1 MEQSF
6 SDFKNNLLEVLK
18 NASYTKEIDNVV
30 DSFVHRFREY
40 YGFDCCEVYLVS
52 GEKII
57 LRGLAGLDRYY
68 VCKIEHMVAHE
79 LYKRVLDNSEII
91 VGTNVNDT
99 QYTDFGKFTHMAII
113 PVGIFSENFGVFAIR
128 TDDNGIAK
136 FYENREDIISLLGH
150 FAVHVND
157 MFQTFHSKYR
167 NIQISL
173 LKELGL
179 HLLTNENMD
188 ETIREFAPEIARIFQ
203 AGGSALYIIDKE
215 GQFALRSFF
224 GLSGAMLPQ
233 KAAMNSPFVQEIS
246 KHNGFFSTNDIF
258 RHQIIMDNTLARHSV
273 LVMLLKVS
281 GMVLGL
287 LTVVDRVPSAINP
300 MGDFTEDD
308 VNLFRNVG
316 SQLAG
321 RIYRENMHT
330 LLASFVERNE
340 RNNRKL
346 YILYEVTSA
355 LLGHSKLEDILFI
368 LLISATIGNTSGFSR
383 ALLFLY
389 DEPTRKFVGKMGVA
403 PLAESEGFK
412 VWNAITANKG
422 DVSLVEKIFMSMSER
437 EMHDNIELTMKIS
450 RMSIATDGTVPQFKK
465 IIDERRPVNIKNPA
479 LAGDSDAPHRE
490 IFGDAP
496 YALIPVIMQDKL
508 FGALV
513 VDNPITRQ
521 PVGDEDVS
529 YLQMFANQTGIAL
542 EYAFLYNRLDE
553 RERELKTTQERLSEA
568 QRLALIGEMSASIAH
583 DLRNSIVPIGGF
595 ASRLKRMEL
604 PNEKARQYA
613 VIIHD
618 EVTKLEL
625 YLRKNL
631 AFARKVT
638 LKAEETSADAV
649 LDGIATLTREHI
661 RRSGKKIIFAPTR
674 DERITRLNID
684 YSQMSDALMNLIIN
698 AIDAVPDDNARIRF
712 TIGPGAKPDTAVFEV
727 SNTHSY
733 IEPELIGRIF
743 DPFYTSKSGGVGL
756 GLAITKRIVE
766 AHGGELSVASFK
778 GEDAPTTIFTI
789 SVPVRTL

>member
-1 MEQSF
+1 MEQTF

-40 YGFDCCEVYLVS
+40 YDFDCCEVYLVS
-52 GEKII
+52 GEKLI

-68 VCKIEHMVAHE
+68 VCKIEHLIADD
-79 LYKRVLDNSEII
+79 LYKRVLENSEII
-91 VGTNVNDT
+91 VGTNVNNT
-99 QYTDFGKFTHMAII
+99 QYSDFGGFTHMAII
-113 PVGIFSENFGVFAIR
+113 PVGIFSENFGVFTIR
-128 TDDNGIAK
+128 TDDEGIAEFHK
-136 FYENREDIISLLGH
+136 NREDIISLLGH

-215 GQFALRSFF
+215 GQFSLRSFF
-224 GLSGAMLPQ
+224 GISGALLPQ
-233 KAAMNSPFVQEIS
+233 KAAMTSPFVEEIS
-246 KHNGFFSTNDIF
+246 RASGFFSTNDVF
-258 RHQIIMDNTLARHSV
+258 RHQIVMDNTLSRHSV
-273 LVMLLKVS
+273 LVMLLRVS

-308 VNLFRNVG
+308 ANLFRNVG

-383 ALLFLY
+383 ALLFLF
-389 DEPTRKFVGKMGVA
+389 DDAKNAFVGKMGVA
-403 PLAESEGFK
+403 PLAEAEGFK

-450 RMSIATDGTVPQFKK
+450 HITIPLNGIAPQFKK
-465 IIDERRPVNIKNPA
+465 IVDERRPVNIKNPS
-479 LAGDSDAPHRE
+479 LAGDADAPYRG
-490 IFGDAP
+490 IFGEGP

-508 FGALV
+508 FGVLV
-513 VDNPITRQ
+513 VDNPMTKQ
-521 PVGDEDVS
+521 PIGDEDVS

-542 EYAFLYNRLDE
+542 EYAYLYNRLGE

-604 PNEKARQYA
+604 PNEKARLYTS
-613 VIIHD
+613 IIHD

-638 LKAEETSADAV
+638 LKTEETAASAIV
-649 LDGIATLTREHI
+649 DGITTLTREHI
-661 RRSGKKIIFAPTR
+661 KQSGKKIQFTPSL
-674 DERITRLNID
+674 DGRIGRVVCD
-684 YSQMSDALMNLIIN
+684 YSQMNDALMNLIIN
-698 AIDAVPDDNARIRF
+698 AIDAVPNENARIRF
-712 TIGPGAKPDTAVFEV
+712 SIGPGAKADCVVFEV
-727 SNTHSY
+727 SNTHSF
-733 IEPELIGRIF
+733 IEPEMQGRIF

-756 GLAITKRIVE
+756 GLAITKRIIE
-766 AHGGELSVASFK
+766 AHGGELTVASFR
-778 GEDAPTTIFTI
+778 GEEFPTTVFTI
-789 SVPVRTL
+789 SLPTRAI